1 MGNMAIPYLTTA
13 TLPYG
18 SRALA
23 LGGVTYIANSF
34 STSSSL
40 QVIDRQDELGAPN
53 GAVGIRQPITG
64 SASLQ
69 LATSST
75 AIPDP
80 GDSFAITVDAVSL
93 TFFITER
100 SMPESQN
107 GFKMVDISF
116 RESV

>member
-1 MGNMAIPYLTTA
+1 MAIPYLTTA

-18 SRALA
+18 SRVLTISAA
-23 LGGVTYIANSF
+23 SYIANSF
-34 STSSSL
+34 STSNAL
-40 QVIDRQDELGAPN
+40 QVIERQDELGAPN

-69 LATSST
+69 FATSST
-75 AIPDP
+75 MIPDP
-80 GDSFAITVDAVSL
+80 GDQFNVTLDAVSV

-107 GFKMVDISF
+107 GFKTVDISF

>member
-1 MGNMAIPYLTTA
+1 MAIPYLTTA

-34 STSSSL
+34 STSTGL

-69 LATSST
+69 LATTST
-75 AIPDP
+75 TYPAA
-80 GDSFAITVDAVSL
+80 GDQLVTGSVTY
-93 TFFITER
+93 FITEV
-100 SMPESQN
+100 SKPESQN
-107 GFKMVDISF
+107 GFKMVDITF

>member
-1 MGNMAIPYLTTA
+1 MAIPYLTAA

-18 SRALA
+18 SRV
-23 LGGVTYIANSF
+23 VTISAAGYIANSF
-34 STSSSL
+34 STSNSL
-40 QVIDRQDELGAPN
+40 QVIDRQTELGAPN
-53 GAVGIRQPITG
+53 GAVGIRTPITG

-69 LATSST
+69 LATTST

-80 GDSFAITVDAVSL
+80 GDEFSATIDSVAI

-100 SMPESQN
+100 GLPESAN
-107 GFKMVDISF
+107 GFKTVDISF